1 MSDERIKALKER
13 AFSLVEQGMNQ
24 DVSCMDAKEIGEMM
38 DVLKDSFEAC
48 KLYHEA
54 EYFKK
59 INKAMDEAKD
69 GEKVE
74 RMMEKYIPEYA
85 YANRMNYSPYYTVY
99 PETYPENFRMNYSRG
114 GGRRM
119 YSNNNSGSYGG
130 YGNSSRGGNSSR
142 NYGNGMRNYMWDDMY
157 IPSDMWDDDMK
168 SYMYKR
174 NYMDMKHNGENE
186 AESSKELEK
195 YMKELSSELTDM
207 VSEST
212 PNEKAMLKKKLT
224 DLASKIS

>member
-1 MSDERIKALKER
+1 MSEDRIKALKER

-24 DVSCMDAKEIGEMM
+24 DVSCMNADEIYKMM

-54 EYFKK
+54 EYFEK
-59 INKAMDEAKD
+59 INKAMDEAND
-69 GEKVE
+69 DEKVE
-74 RMMEKYIPEYA
+74 KMMEKYIPEYA
-85 YANRMNYSPYYTVY
+85 YANRMNYSPYYAMY
-99 PETYPENFRMNYSRG
+99 PEMGRMNYSRG

-119 YSNNNSGSYGG
+119 YSGGSNGNSGNSG
-130 YGNSSRGGNSSR
+130 SSRGGGYNGSR
-142 NYGNGMRNYMWDDMY
+142 NYGNGMRNYMPYEDMY
-157 IPSDMWDDDMK
+157 EPNMWEDDMK
-168 SYMYKR
+168 SYIYKR

-186 AESSKELEK
+186 SESSKELEK

-212 PNEKAMLKKKLT
+212 PNEKSMIKQKLT
-224 DLASKIS
+224 TLASKIN